1 MEVYAGN
8 IQIALSGIKGK
19 VVVVDSPR
27 LVVLKIVH
35 DDAVAVHVEDVG
47 KSFVAPLRHHIDKL
61 SSLEI
66 ELLGSGRRKFRW
78 GQRSFFMLP

>member
-1 MEVYAGN
+1 MKVYASN
-8 IQIALSGIKGK
+8 IQIALNRIKAE

-27 LVVLKIVH
+27 LVLLEVIH
-35 DDAVAVHVEDVG
+35 NDAGAINIEDVG
-47 KSFVAPLRHHIDKL
+47 ESFVAPIRHHIDKL

-78 GQRSFFMLP
+78 GQRNFFTLP